1 MSARWVNRG
10 LDALTWL
17 VLAVMLAPIF
27 WLVAS
32 SLQTDGQLSTGAMNL
47 LEPTFSAFTRMWES
61 VDFER
66 YMINS
71 LIICT
76 AAALCAT
83 IFASLA
89 GYALARFRFRGR
101 TGLSLGVI
109 GTQLIPGSLFLLPVF
124 MGFIWLKQNTPIAL
138 FDTHLGMILVYT
150 AFFTPVAIYFMRY
163 FFAAIPKDLEEA
175 AMVDGCTRL
184 GAFVKIVLP
193 AAAPGLVATF
203 VYAFLFAWD
212 ELLFVAA
219 LDAVQRR
226 DDPDR
231 HPQLHRQLPGK
242 DGPADGGRRGLDP
255 SRAHRLLRD
264 PALAREGHHRGGGEG
279 MTATAPHPRP
289 RERASGGV
297 PLRRGDRV
305 LPDRGRR
312 ARGRARRVDL
322 GPVLPTC
329 PAPWPTA
336 TPATWPAITTTAG
349 RRTST

>member
-89 GYALARFRFRGR
+89 GYALARFKFRGA

-219 LDAVQRR
+219 LTQSNAETIPIGIRNFIGNYQERTA
-226 DDPDR
+226 
-231 HPQLHRQLPGK
+231 QLM
-242 DGPADGGRRGLDP
+242 A
-255 SRAHRLLRD
+255 A
-264 PALAREGHHRGGGEG
+264 
-279 MTATAPHPRP
+279 
-289 RERASGGV
+289 GV
-297 PLRRGDRV
+297 VSTL
-305 LPDRGRR
+305 
-312 ARGRARRVDL
+312 
-322 GPVLPTC
+322 PVLI
-329 PAPWPTA
+329 AFFA
-336 TPATWPAITTTAG
+336 TQRWLVKGITAG
-349 RRTST
+349 AVKG

>member
-163 FFAAIPKDLEEA
+163 FFLAIPRDLEEA
-175 AMVDGCTRL
+175 AMVDGCNRFT
-184 GAFVKIVLP
+184 AFVKIVLP

-219 LDAVQRR
+219 LTQENAETIPIGIRNFIGNYQERTA
-226 DDPDR
+226 
-231 HPQLHRQLPGK
+231 QLM
-242 DGPADGGRRGLDP
+242 A
-255 SRAHRLLRD
+255 A
-264 PALAREGHHRGGGEG
+264 
-279 MTATAPHPRP
+279 
-289 RERASGGV
+289 GV
-297 PLRRGDRV
+297 VSTL
-305 LPDRGRR
+305 
-312 ARGRARRVDL
+312 
-322 GPVLPTC
+322 PVLI
-329 PAPWPTA
+329 AFFA
-336 TPATWPAITTTAG
+336 TQRWLVKGITAG
-349 RRTST
+349 AVKG